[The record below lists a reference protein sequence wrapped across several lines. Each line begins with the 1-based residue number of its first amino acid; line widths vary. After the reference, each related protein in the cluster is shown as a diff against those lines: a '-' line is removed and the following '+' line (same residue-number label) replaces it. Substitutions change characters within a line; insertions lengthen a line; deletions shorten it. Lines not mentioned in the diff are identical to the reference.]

1 MNKLVLAIAAVAL
14 SASAC
19 APQTVTEEASAEDIL
34 AEVTDANTGPVYT
47 GSGRN
52 IAISGYDAVSYFTG
66 DGTPVPGNEAHA
78 VVYNGVQYHFA
89 NGENAET
96 FQADPAR
103 YAPAYGGYCAWAAAG
118 GDLAPGDP
126 ETYRIVDDRLY
137 LNFNGAVQRRWEAD
151 IRGFIESADD
161 NYPRFASDA
170 ESGDSLEG

>member
-1 MNKLVLAIAAVAL
+1 MNKLILAFAAVAL
-14 SASAC
+14 GAAAC

-34 AEVTDANTGPVYT
+34 AEVSDDRSGPVYA

-66 DGTPVPGNEAHA
+66 DGTPQPGNEANA

-89 NGENAET
+89 SVENAET
-96 FQADPAR
+96 FQADPAH
-103 YAPAYGGYCAWAAAG
+103 YVPAYGGYCAWAAAN

-126 ETYRIVDDRLY
+126 EVYRIVDDRLY
-137 LNFNGAVQRRWEAD
+137 LNFNGAVQTRWVAD
-151 IRGFIESADD
+151 IPGFIESADE

-170 ESGDSLEG
+170 ESGASLEG

>member
-1 MNKLVLAIAAVAL
+1 MNKLVLAFAAVAL
-14 SASAC
+14 SAAAC

-34 AEVTDANTGPVYT
+34 AEVSDDRSGPVYA

-66 DGTPVPGNEAHA
+66 DGTPQPGNEDYA

-89 NGENAET
+89 SAENAET

-103 YAPAYGGYCAWAAAG
+103 YVPAYGGYCAWATAR

-126 ETYRIVDDRLY
+126 EVYRIVDGQLY
-137 LNFNGAVQRRWEAD
+137 LNFNGIVQARWETD
-151 IRGFIESADD
+151 IPGFIESADE
-161 NYPRFASDA
+161 NYPLFDA
-170 ESGDSLEG
+170 DAQEGASLEG

>member
-1 MNKLVLAIAAVAL
+1 MNKLILAFAAVAL
-14 SASAC
+14 STAAC

-34 AEVTDANTGPVYT
+34 AEVSDGRSGPVYT

-52 IAISGYDAVSYFTG
+52 IAISGYDAVSYFMG
-66 DGTPVPGNEAHA
+66 DGVPQPGNEAFA

-89 NGENAET
+89 NAENAGT

-103 YAPAYGGYCAWAAAG
+103 YVPVYGGYCAWATAR

-126 ETYRIVDDRLY
+126 EVYRIVDDRLY
-137 LNFNGAVQRRWEAD
+137 LNFNGAVQARWTAD
-151 IRGFIESADD
+151 IPGFIESADE
-161 NYPRFASDA
+161 NYPRFGADA